1 VTDNGVMNSAE
12 YLEFWYKSNADYLS
26 RQCERFCISRAEFEG
41 GASQIELDLGKY
53 VSVITAWNNE
63 YCMDIEIVNMETEEA
78 SFPVHGP
85 CGSLN
90 SFINRLDN
98 HFAWIKEVSSN
109 GT

>member
-1 VTDNGVMNSAE
+1 
-12 YLEFWYKSNADYLS
+12 
-26 RQCERFCISRAEFEG
+26 
-41 GASQIELDLGKY
+41 
-53 VSVITAWNNE
+53 
-63 YCMDIEIVNMETEEA
+63 MDIEIVNMETEEA
-78 SFPVHGP
+78 SFPAHGP